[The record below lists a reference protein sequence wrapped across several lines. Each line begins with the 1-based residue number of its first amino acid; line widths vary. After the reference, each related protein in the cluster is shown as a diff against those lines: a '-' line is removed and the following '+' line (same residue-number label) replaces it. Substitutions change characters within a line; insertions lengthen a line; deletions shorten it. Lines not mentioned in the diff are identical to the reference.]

1 MQNNKQAGQA
11 QQPSGKTSKKNKL
24 IGILCIAAFLIILI
38 VVFIFVGEPMI
49 KFAKEPERF
58 REWVDNLGVWG
69 RLAFIGMIAL
79 QIVVAVI
86 PGEPL
91 EIVAGYA
98 FGVFEGTLLC
108 MLGSLAGGVIV
119 FLFVRYFG
127 VKVVDIFIPH
137 EKITQL
143 KFLNTKRKLTMLTT
157 IVFLIPGTPKDVL
170 TYFVGLTPMKITTW
184 MLITSLARFPS
195 IITSTMG
202 GNALGTKEYIAA
214 VIIFAA
220 TVIISAAGLL
230 VYKKI
235 SSRKHANEKES
246 EHQASAS
253 TQSAAN
259 CSRPD
264 ENNQPPVLKTP
275 EIQKDKPGSAEG
287 AAQPQENAESPS
299 PGHCRPKT
307 NSPHADLTGR

>member
-1 MQNNKQAGQA
+1 
-11 QQPSGKTSKKNKL
+11 
-24 IGILCIAAFLIILI
+24 
-38 VVFIFVGEPMI
+38 
-49 KFAKEPERF
+49 
-58 REWVDNLGVWG
+58 
-69 RLAFIGMIAL
+69 
-79 QIVVAVI
+79 
-86 PGEPL
+86 
-91 EIVAGYA
+91 
-98 FGVFEGTLLC
+98 
-108 MLGSLAGGVIV
+108 
-119 FLFVRYFG
+119 
-127 VKVVDIFIPH
+127 
-137 EKITQL
+137 
-143 KFLNTKRKLTMLTT
+143 
-157 IVFLIPGTPKDVL
+157 
-170 TYFVGLTPMKITTW
+170 MKITTW

-246 EHQASAS
+246 EQQASAS

-307 NSPHADLTGR
+307 NSPHADLTDR